1 MEPCDKDKGCAKRQK
16 IAGVSKT
23 GVVSV
28 INRCSEP
35 KAEHFGKDV
44 GAPQCNTCPFRV
56 QPALVPIVI
65 QSIDVKKKKQTPIIP
80 IDIIDTFPPCDDRR
94 EQTVI
99 KCCGQ
104 VSKRRVCVCKV
115 SEYNSKEV
123 VERVCEQCP
132 LRVVGGVVVSNL
144 DNGS

>member
-35 KAEHFGKDV
+35 QAEHFAQDV
-44 GAPQCNTCPFRV
+44 SAPQCNVCPFRV
-56 QPALVPIVI
+56 QPALVPIVVSVDI
-65 QSIDVKKKKQTPIIP
+65 APKKKTNPILP
-80 IDIIDTFPPCDDRR
+80 ISVIDSFLPCDDRR
-94 EQTVI
+94 QQTVI

-104 VSKRRVCVCKV
+104 VSYRRVCTCKV
-115 SEYNSKEV
+115 SAYNSKEV
-123 VERVCEQCP
+123 VESVCEQCP
-132 LRVVGGVVVSNL
+132 LRVVGGVVQSKT
-144 DNGS
+144 